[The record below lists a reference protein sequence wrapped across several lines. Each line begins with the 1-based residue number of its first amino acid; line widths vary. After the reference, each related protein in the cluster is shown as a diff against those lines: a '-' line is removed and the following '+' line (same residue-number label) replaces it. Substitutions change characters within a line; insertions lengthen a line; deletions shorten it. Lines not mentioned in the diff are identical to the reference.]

1 MSDLI
6 PVFLRLY
13 RRSVCLS
20 AVLLDF
26 GLRRA
31 HSSAVTTRPAEE
43 DARSAPLAQT
53 LSLLAQCAR
62 EQYEPLSR
70 TARRGAGELTFSFH
84 RHHLDADRRGETS
97 R

>member
-1 MSDLI
+1 MADLI
-6 PVFLRLY
+6 LVLLFFRC
-13 RRSVCLS
+13 VCLS

-31 HSSAVTTRPAEE
+31 HRSAVTTRPAEE

-70 TARRGAGELTFSFH
+70 TARRGAGELTSSFH
-84 RHHLDADRRGETS
+84 RHHLDADRRGKTS